1 MIIPNSFNTLLGH
14 LIMIFQT
21 SLYTFKLLSNTYFK
35 INADKNT
42 FVLSKTNIPY
52 ILKNEL

>member
-14 LIMIFQT
+14 LIKIFQT

-42 FVLSKTNIPY
+42 FVLSKTTIPY